1 MDLSIKDK
9 DVKNYELTKVEV
21 KTSKDGKARYAV
33 CEFRQAGLRK
43 VLQEQT
49 RPVVMQLMAAHG
61 STKEHE
67 DEYFKAIEKT
77 IGEVFPICR
86 VEVAGF
92 PDFIRKDN
100 DGKIITETKERDGK
114 QVKVASIYN
123 SVFIYTLCTDE
134 GECIKSDASLI
145 KRGENLYNNSQRIVD
160 YVEYDTKRKAANAAK
175 EHGLKSVEVFVKGPG
190 SGREAAIRAL
200 QTAGLEINMI
210 KDVTPIPHN
219 GCRPPKRRRV

>member
-1 MDLSIKDK
+1 MELVIKTK
-9 DVKNYELTKVEV
+9 DVKSYELTKVEV
-21 KTSKDGKARYAV
+21 KTSKDGNTRYAV
-33 CEFRQAGLRK
+33 CEFKQAGLSK
-43 VLQEQT
+43 LLQEQASGVT
-49 RPVVMQLMAAHG
+49 MQLMAAYG

-67 DEYFKAIEKT
+67 NAYFKLIEES
-77 IGEVFPICR
+77 IGEKMLICR

-123 SVFIYTLCTDE
+123 SVFIYTLCNDE

-160 YVEYDTKRKAANAAK
+160 YVEYDTKRKAAKAAK
-175 EHGLKSVEVFVKGPG
+175 EAAKAAEEKKSNP
-190 SGREAAIRAL
+190 L
-200 QTAGLEINMI
+200 LEGEIV
-210 KDVTPIPHN
+210 DDDEL
-219 GCRPPKRRRV
+219 

>member
-49 RPVVMQLMAAHG
+49 RPVVMQLMAAYG

-67 DEYFKAIEKT
+67 DEYFKAIEET

-92 PDFIRKDN
+92 PDFVRKDN

-145 KRGENLYNNSQRIVD
+145 KRGENLFNNSKRIITMEEYKIQR
-160 YVEYDTKRKAANAAK
+160 EKAKAAK
-175 EHGLKSVEVFVKGPG
+175 EAAKAAEEKKSNP
-190 SGREAAIRAL
+190 L
-200 QTAGLEINMI
+200 LEGEIV
-210 KDVTPIPHN
+210 DDDEL
-219 GCRPPKRRRV
+219 

>member
-1 MDLSIKDK
+1 MELVIKTK

-21 KTSKDGKARYAV
+21 KTSKDGNARYAV
-33 CEFRQAGLRK
+33 CEFKQAGLSK
-43 VLQEQT
+43 LLQEQASGVT
-49 RPVVMQLMAAHG
+49 MQLMAAYG

-67 DEYFKAIEKT
+67 NAYFKLIEES
-77 IGEVFPICR
+77 IGEKMPICR

-123 SVFIYTLCTDE
+123 SVFIYTLCNDE

-145 KRGENLYNNSQRIVD
+145 KRGENLYNNSKRIVD
-160 YVEYDTKRKAANAAK
+160 YVEYDTKRKAAKAAK
-175 EHGLKSVEVFVKGPG
+175 AAEEKKSNP
-190 SGREAAIRAL
+190 L
-200 QTAGLEINMI
+200 LEGEIVDDDML
-210 KDVTPIPHN
+210 
-219 GCRPPKRRRV
+219 

>member
-1 MDLSIKDK
+1 MDLVIKTK

-49 RPVVMQLMAAHG
+49 RPVVMQLMAAYG

-67 DEYFKAIEKT
+67 DVYFKLLEET
-77 IGEVFPICR
+77 VGEVMPICC
-86 VEVAGF
+86 VE
-92 PDFIRKDN
+92 
-100 DGKIITETKERDGK
+100 
-114 QVKVASIYN
+114 VKVASVYN

-145 KRGENLYNNSQRIVD
+145 KRGENLFNNSKRIITMEEYKMQR
-160 YVEYDTKRKAANAAK
+160 EKAKAAK
-175 EHGLKSVEVFVKGPG
+175 EAAKAAEEKKSNP
-190 SGREAAIRAL
+190 L
-200 QTAGLEINMI
+200 LEGEIV
-210 KDVTPIPHN
+210 DDDEL
-219 GCRPPKRRRV
+219 

>member
-1 MDLSIKDK
+1 MELVIKTK

-21 KTSKDGKARYAV
+21 KTSKDGNARYAV
-33 CEFRQAGLRK
+33 CEFKQAGLSK
-43 VLQEQT
+43 LLQEQASGVT
-49 RPVVMQLMAAHG
+49 MQLMAAYG

-67 DEYFKAIEKT
+67 NAYFKLIEES
-77 IGEVFPICR
+77 IGEKMPICR

-123 SVFIYTLCTDE
+123 SVFIYTLCNDE

-160 YVEYDTKRKAANAAK
+160 YVEYDTKRKAAKAAK
-175 EHGLKSVEVFVKGPG
+175 EAAKAAEEKKSNP
-190 SGREAAIRAL
+190 L
-200 QTAGLEINMI
+200 LEGEIVDDDML
-210 KDVTPIPHN
+210 
-219 GCRPPKRRRV
+219 

>member
-1 MDLSIKDK
+1 MDLSIKGK

-21 KTSKDGKARYAV
+21 KTSKDGKARYVV
-33 CEFRQAGLRK
+33 CEFKQAGLSK
-43 VLQEQT
+43 LLQEQASGVT
-49 RPVVMQLMAAHG
+49 MQLMAAYG

-67 DEYFKAIEKT
+67 DAYFKLLEES
-77 IGEVFPICR
+77 IGEKMPICR

-123 SVFIYTLCTDE
+123 SVFIYALCNDE

-160 YVEYDTKRKAANAAK
+160 YVEYDTKRKAAKAAK
-175 EHGLKSVEVFVKGPG
+175 EAAKAAEEKKSNP
-190 SGREAAIRAL
+190 L
-200 QTAGLEINMI
+200 LEGEIV
-210 KDVTPIPHN
+210 DDDEL
-219 GCRPPKRRRV
+219 

>member
-1 MDLSIKDK
+1 MELVIKTK
-9 DVKNYELTKVEV
+9 DVKNYELTKVKV
-21 KTSKDGKARYAV
+21 KTSKDGNARYAV
-33 CEFRQAGLRK
+33 CEFKQAGLSK
-43 VLQEQT
+43 LLQEQASGVT
-49 RPVVMQLMAAHG
+49 MQLMAAYG

-67 DEYFKAIEKT
+67 NAYFKLIEES
-77 IGEVFPICR
+77 IGEKMLICR

-123 SVFIYTLCTDE
+123 SVFIYTLCNDK

-160 YVEYDTKRKAANAAK
+160 YVEYDTKRKAAKAAK
-175 EHGLKSVEVFVKGPG
+175 EAAKAAEEKKSNP
-190 SGREAAIRAL
+190 L
-200 QTAGLEINMI
+200 LEGEIV
-210 KDVTPIPHN
+210 DDDEL
-219 GCRPPKRRRV
+219 

>member
-1 MDLSIKDK
+1 MDLVIKTK

-21 KTSKDGKARYAV
+21 KTSKDGNARYAV
-33 CEFRQAGLRK
+33 CEFKQAGLSK
-43 VLQEQT
+43 LLQEQASSVT
-49 RPVVMQLMAAHG
+49 MQLMAAYG

-67 DEYFKAIEKT
+67 DAYFKLLEES
-77 IGEVFPICR
+77 IGEKMPICR

-114 QVKVASIYN
+114 QVKVASNYN
-123 SVFIYTLCTDE
+123 SVFIYALCNDE

-160 YVEYDTKRKAANAAK
+160 YVEYDTKRKAAKAAK
-175 EHGLKSVEVFVKGPG
+175 EAAKAAEEKKSNP
-190 SGREAAIRAL
+190 L
-200 QTAGLEINMI
+200 LEGEIVDDDML
-210 KDVTPIPHN
+210 
-219 GCRPPKRRRV
+219 

>member
-1 MDLSIKDK
+1 MDLVIKTK

-21 KTSKDGKARYAV
+21 KSSKDGKVRYAV

-49 RPVVMQLMAAHG
+49 RPVVMQLMAAYG

-67 DEYFKAIEKT
+67 DAYFKLLEET
-77 IGEVFPICR
+77 IGEVMPICC

-92 PDFIRKDN
+92 PDFVRKDN

-114 QVKVASIYN
+114 QVKVASVYN

-145 KRGENLYNNSQRIVD
+145 KRGENSFNNSKRIITMEEYKMQR
-160 YVEYDTKRKAANAAK
+160 EKAKAAK
-175 EHGLKSVEVFVKGPG
+175 EAAKAAEEKKSNP
-190 SGREAAIRAL
+190 L
-200 QTAGLEINMI
+200 LEGEIV
-210 KDVTPIPHN
+210 DDDEL
-219 GCRPPKRRRV
+219 

>member
-1 MDLSIKDK
+1 MELVIKTK
-9 DVKNYELTKVEV
+9 DVKSYELTKVEV
-21 KTSKDGKARYAV
+21 KTSKDGNARYAV
-33 CEFRQAGLRK
+33 CEFKQAGLSK
-43 VLQEQT
+43 LSQEQASGVT
-49 RPVVMQLMAAHG
+49 MQLMAAYG

-67 DEYFKAIEKT
+67 NAYFKLIEES
-77 IGEVFPICR
+77 IGEKMLICR

-123 SVFIYTLCTDE
+123 SVFIYTLCNDE

-160 YVEYDTKRKAANAAK
+160 YVEYDTKRKAAKAAK
-175 EHGLKSVEVFVKGPG
+175 DAAKAAEEKKSNP
-190 SGREAAIRAL
+190 L
-200 QTAGLEINMI
+200 LEGEIV
-210 KDVTPIPHN
+210 DDDEL
-219 GCRPPKRRRV
+219 

>member
-1 MDLSIKDK
+1 MELVIKTK

-21 KTSKDGKARYAV
+21 KTSKDGNARYAV
-33 CEFRQAGLRK
+33 CEFKQAGLSK
-43 VLQEQT
+43 LLQEQASGVT
-49 RPVVMQLMAAHG
+49 MQLMAAYG

-67 DEYFKAIEKT
+67 NAYFKLIEES
-77 IGEVFPICR
+77 IGEKMPICR

-123 SVFIYTLCTDE
+123 SVFIYTLCNDE

-145 KRGENLYNNSQRIVD
+145 KRGENLYNNSKRIVD
-160 YVEYDTKRKAANAAK
+160 YVEYDTKRKAAKAAK
-175 EHGLKSVEVFVKGPG
+175 E
-190 SGREAAIRAL
+190 AAKAAEEKKPNPL
-200 QTAGLEINMI
+200 LEGEIV
-210 KDVTPIPHN
+210 DDDEL
-219 GCRPPKRRRV
+219 

>member
-21 KTSKDGKARYAV
+21 KTSKDGETRYAV
-33 CEFRQAGLRK
+33 CEFRQSGLRK

-49 RPVVMQLMAAHG
+49 RPVVMQLMAAYN

-67 DEYFKAIEKT
+67 DEYFKAIEET

-92 PDFIRKDN
+92 PDFVRKDN

-145 KRGENLYNNSQRIVD
+145 KRGENLFTNSKRIITMED
-160 YVEYDTKRKAANAAK
+160 YKIQKEKAKAAK
-175 EHGLKSVEVFVKGPG
+175 EAAKAAEEKKSNP
-190 SGREAAIRAL
+190 L
-200 QTAGLEINMI
+200 LEGEIV
-210 KDVTPIPHN
+210 DDDEL
-219 GCRPPKRRRV
+219 

>member
-1 MDLSIKDK
+1 MDLSIKGK

-33 CEFRQAGLRK
+33 CEFKQAGLRK
-43 VLQEQT
+43 LLQEQASGVT
-49 RPVVMQLMAAHG
+49 MQLMAAYG

-67 DEYFKAIEKT
+67 DAYFKLLEES
-77 IGEVFPICR
+77 IGEKMPICC
-86 VEVAGF
+86 VEVVGF

-123 SVFIYTLCTDE
+123 SVFVYALCNDE

-160 YVEYDTKRKAANAAK
+160 YVEYDTKRKAAKAAK
-175 EHGLKSVEVFVKGPG
+175 E
-190 SGREAAIRAL
+190 AAKAAEEKKPNPL
-200 QTAGLEINMI
+200 LEGEIV
-210 KDVTPIPHN
+210 DDDEL
-219 GCRPPKRRRV
+219 

>member
-1 MDLSIKDK
+1 MELVIKTK
-9 DVKNYELTKVEV
+9 DVKSYELTKVEV
-21 KTSKDGKARYAV
+21 KTSKDGNARYAV
-33 CEFRQAGLRK
+33 CEFKQAGLSK
-43 VLQEQT
+43 LLQEQASGVT
-49 RPVVMQLMAAHG
+49 MQLMAAYG

-67 DEYFKAIEKT
+67 NAYFKLIEES
-77 IGEVFPICR
+77 IGEKMLICR

-123 SVFIYTLCTDE
+123 SVFIYALCNDE

-160 YVEYDTKRKAANAAK
+160 YVEYDTKRKAAKAAK
-175 EHGLKSVEVFVKGPG
+175 E
-190 SGREAAIRAL
+190 AAKAAEEKKPNPL
-200 QTAGLEINMI
+200 LEGEIV
-210 KDVTPIPHN
+210 DDDEL
-219 GCRPPKRRRV
+219 

>member
-33 CEFRQAGLRK
+33 CEFRQSGLRK

-49 RPVVMQLMAAHG
+49 RPVVMQLMAAYG

-67 DEYFKAIEKT
+67 DEYFKAIEET

-86 VEVAGF
+86 VEVTGF
-92 PDFIRKDN
+92 PDFVRKDN

-145 KRGENLYNNSQRIVD
+145 KRGENLFTNSKRIITMED
-160 YVEYDTKRKAANAAK
+160 YKIQKEKAKAAK
-175 EHGLKSVEVFVKGPG
+175 EAAKAAEEKKPNPLL
-190 SGREAAIRAL
+190 EAE
-200 QTAGLEINMI
+200 EIDN
-210 KDVTPIPHN
+210 DEL
-219 GCRPPKRRRV
+219 

>member
-1 MDLSIKDK
+1 MELVIKTK

-21 KTSKDGKARYAV
+21 KTSKDGNARYAV
-33 CEFRQAGLRK
+33 CEFKQAGLSK
-43 VLQEQT
+43 LLQEQASGVT
-49 RPVVMQLMAAHG
+49 MQLMAAYG

-67 DEYFKAIEKT
+67 NAYFKLIEEY
-77 IGEVFPICR
+77 IGEKMPICR

-123 SVFIYTLCTDE
+123 SVFIYTLCNDE

-145 KRGENLYNNSQRIVD
+145 KRGENLYNNSKRIVD
-160 YVEYDTKRKAANAAK
+160 YVEYDTKRKAAKAAK
-175 EHGLKSVEVFVKGPG
+175 EAAKAAEEKKSNPLLDG
-190 SGREAAIRAL
+190 
-200 QTAGLEINMI
+200 EIV
-210 KDVTPIPHN
+210 DDDEL
-219 GCRPPKRRRV
+219 

>member
-1 MDLSIKDK
+1 MDLVIKTK

-21 KTSKDGKARYAV
+21 KTSKDGNSRYAV
-33 CEFRQAGLRK
+33 CEFKQAGLSK
-43 VLQEQT
+43 LLQEQASGVT
-49 RPVVMQLMAAHG
+49 MQLMAAYG

-67 DEYFKAIEKT
+67 NAYFKLIEES
-77 IGEVFPICR
+77 IGEKMPICR

-123 SVFIYTLCTDE
+123 SVFIYTLCNDE

-145 KRGENLYNNSQRIVD
+145 KRGENLYNNSKRIVD
-160 YVEYDTKRKAANAAK
+160 YVEYDTKRKAAKAAK
-175 EHGLKSVEVFVKGPG
+175 DAAKAAEEKKSNP
-190 SGREAAIRAL
+190 L
-200 QTAGLEINMI
+200 LEGEIVDDDML
-210 KDVTPIPHN
+210 
-219 GCRPPKRRRV
+219 

>member
-1 MDLSIKDK
+1 MELVIKTK

-21 KTSKDGKARYAV
+21 KTSKDGNARYAV
-33 CEFRQAGLRK
+33 CEFKQAGLSK
-43 VLQEQT
+43 LLQEQASGVT
-49 RPVVMQLMAAHG
+49 MQLMAAYG

-67 DEYFKAIEKT
+67 NAYFKLIEES
-77 IGEVFPICR
+77 IGEKMPICR

-123 SVFIYTLCTDE
+123 SVFIYTLCNDE

-145 KRGENLYNNSQRIVD
+145 KRGENLYNNSKRIVD
-160 YVEYDTKRKAANAAK
+160 YVEYDTKRKAAKAAK
-175 EHGLKSVEVFVKGPG
+175 EAAKAAEEKKSNP
-190 SGREAAIRAL
+190 L
-200 QTAGLEINMI
+200 LEGEIVN
-210 KDVTPIPHN
+210 DDEL
-219 GCRPPKRRRV
+219 

>member
-1 MDLSIKDK
+1 MELVIKTK

-21 KTSKDGKARYAV
+21 KTSKDGNARYAV
-33 CEFRQAGLRK
+33 CEFKQAGLSK
-43 VLQEQT
+43 LLQEQASGVT
-49 RPVVMQLMAAHG
+49 MQLMAAYG

-67 DEYFKAIEKT
+67 NAYFKLIEES
-77 IGEVFPICR
+77 IGEKMPICR

-123 SVFIYTLCTDE
+123 SVFIYALCNDE

-160 YVEYDTKRKAANAAK
+160 YVEYDTKRKAAKAAK
-175 EHGLKSVEVFVKGPG
+175 E
-190 SGREAAIRAL
+190 AAKAAEEKKPNPL
-200 QTAGLEINMI
+200 LEGEIVDDDML
-210 KDVTPIPHN
+210 
-219 GCRPPKRRRV
+219 

>member
-1 MDLSIKDK
+1 MELVIKTK

-21 KTSKDGKARYAV
+21 KTSKDGNARYAV
-33 CEFRQAGLRK
+33 CEFKQAGLSK
-43 VLQEQT
+43 LLQEQASGVT
-49 RPVVMQLMAAHG
+49 MQLMAAYG

-67 DEYFKAIEKT
+67 NAYFKLIEES
-77 IGEVFPICR
+77 IGEKMLICR

-123 SVFIYTLCTDE
+123 SVFIYALCNDE

-145 KRGENLYNNSQRIVD
+145 KCGENLYNNSQRIVD
-160 YVEYDTKRKAANAAK
+160 YVEYDTKRKAAKAAK
-175 EHGLKSVEVFVKGPG
+175 EAAKAAEEKKSNP
-190 SGREAAIRAL
+190 L
-200 QTAGLEINMI
+200 LEGEIVN
-210 KDVTPIPHN
+210 DDEL
-219 GCRPPKRRRV
+219 

>member
-1 MDLSIKDK
+1 MELVIKTK

-21 KTSKDGKARYAV
+21 KTSKDGNARYAV
-33 CEFRQAGLRK
+33 CEFKQAGLSK
-43 VLQEQT
+43 LLQEQASGVT
-49 RPVVMQLMAAHG
+49 MQLMAAYG

-67 DEYFKAIEKT
+67 NVYFKLIEES
-77 IGEVFPICR
+77 IGEKMLICR

-123 SVFIYTLCTDE
+123 SVFIYALCNDE

-160 YVEYDTKRKAANAAK
+160 YVEYDTKRKAAKAAK
-175 EHGLKSVEVFVKGPG
+175 EAAKAAEEKKSNP
-190 SGREAAIRAL
+190 L
-200 QTAGLEINMI
+200 LEGEIV
-210 KDVTPIPHN
+210 DDDEL
-219 GCRPPKRRRV
+219 

>member
-33 CEFRQAGLRK
+33 CEFRQAGLRN

-49 RPVVMQLMAAHG
+49 RPVVMRLMAAYG
-61 STKEHE
+61 STEEHE
-67 DEYFKAIEKT
+67 DEYFKAIEET

-92 PDFIRKDN
+92 PDFVRKDN
-100 DGKIITETKERDGK
+100 DDKIITETKERDGK

-145 KRGENLYNNSQRIVD
+145 KRGEQVFTNSKRIITMEDYKMQREKAKVAKEAARAAEEKKPNPLLEGEIVD
-160 YVEYDTKRKAANAAK
+160 DDE
-175 EHGLKSVEVFVKGPG
+175 L
-190 SGREAAIRAL
+190 
-200 QTAGLEINMI
+200 
-210 KDVTPIPHN
+210 
-219 GCRPPKRRRV
+219 

>member
-1 MDLSIKDK
+1 MDLSIKGK

-33 CEFRQAGLRK
+33 CEFKQVGLSK
-43 VLQEQT
+43 LLQEQASGVT
-49 RPVVMQLMAAHG
+49 MQLMAAYG

-67 DEYFKAIEKT
+67 DAYFKLIEES
-77 IGEVFPICR
+77 IGEKMLICR

-123 SVFIYTLCTDE
+123 SVFIYALCNDE

-145 KRGENLYNNSQRIVD
+145 KRGENSYNNSQRIVD
-160 YVEYDTKRKAANAAK
+160 YVEYDTKRKAAKAAK
-175 EHGLKSVEVFVKGPG
+175 EAAKAAEENKSNP
-190 SGREAAIRAL
+190 L
-200 QTAGLEINMI
+200 LEGEIV
-210 KDVTPIPHN
+210 DDDEL
-219 GCRPPKRRRV
+219 

>member
-1 MDLSIKDK
+1 MDLSIKGK

-33 CEFRQAGLRK
+33 CEFKQAGLSK
-43 VLQEQT
+43 LLQEQASGVT
-49 RPVVMQLMAAHG
+49 MQLMAAYG

-67 DEYFKAIEKT
+67 DAYFKLLEES
-77 IGEVFPICR
+77 IGEKMPICR

-100 DGKIITETKERDGK
+100 DDKIITETKERDGK

-123 SVFIYTLCTDE
+123 SVFIYALCNDE

-160 YVEYDTKRKAANAAK
+160 YVEYDTKRKAAKAAK
-175 EHGLKSVEVFVKGPG
+175 EAAKAAEEKKSNP
-190 SGREAAIRAL
+190 L
-200 QTAGLEINMI
+200 LEGEIV
-210 KDVTPIPHN
+210 DDDEL
-219 GCRPPKRRRV
+219 

>member
-1 MDLSIKDK
+1 MELVIKTK

-33 CEFRQAGLRK
+33 CEFKQAGLSK
-43 VLQEQT
+43 LLQEQASGVT
-49 RPVVMQLMAAHG
+49 MQLMAAYG

-67 DEYFKAIEKT
+67 DAYFKLLEES
-77 IGEVFPICR
+77 IGEKMPICR

-123 SVFIYTLCTDE
+123 SVFIYALCNDE

-160 YVEYDTKRKAANAAK
+160 YVEYDTKRKAAKAAK
-175 EHGLKSVEVFVKGPG
+175 EAAKAAEEKKSNP
-190 SGREAAIRAL
+190 L
-200 QTAGLEINMI
+200 LEGEIV
-210 KDVTPIPHN
+210 DDDEL
-219 GCRPPKRRRV
+219 

>member
-1 MDLSIKDK
+1 MELVIKTK
-9 DVKNYELTKVEV
+9 DVKSYELTKVEV
-21 KTSKDGKARYAV
+21 KTSKDGNARYAV
-33 CEFRQAGLRK
+33 CEFKQAGLSK
-43 VLQEQT
+43 LLQEQASGVT
-49 RPVVMQLMAAHG
+49 MQLMAAYG

-67 DEYFKAIEKT
+67 DAYFKLIEES
-77 IGEVFPICR
+77 IGEKMLICR

-123 SVFIYTLCTDE
+123 SVFIYALCNDE

-160 YVEYDTKRKAANAAK
+160 YVEYDTKRKAAKAAK
-175 EHGLKSVEVFVKGPG
+175 EAAKAAEEKKSNP
-190 SGREAAIRAL
+190 L
-200 QTAGLEINMI
+200 LEGEIV
-210 KDVTPIPHN
+210 DDDEL
-219 GCRPPKRRRV
+219 

>member
-21 KTSKDGKARYAV
+21 KTSKDGNSRYAV
-33 CEFRQAGLRK
+33 CEFRQSGLRK

-49 RPVVMQLMAAHG
+49 RPVVMQLMAAYG

-67 DEYFKAIEKT
+67 DEYFKAIEET

-86 VEVAGF
+86 VEVTGF

-145 KRGENLYNNSQRIVD
+145 KRGENLFTNSKRIITMED
-160 YVEYDTKRKAANAAK
+160 YKIQKEKAKAAK
-175 EHGLKSVEVFVKGPG
+175 EAAKAAEEKKPNPLL
-190 SGREAAIRAL
+190 EAE
-200 QTAGLEINMI
+200 EI
-210 KDVTPIPHN
+210 DDDEL
-219 GCRPPKRRRV
+219 

>member
-1 MDLSIKDK
+1 MELVIKTK
-9 DVKNYELTKVEV
+9 DVKSYELTKVEV
-21 KTSKDGKARYAV
+21 KTSKDGNARYAV
-33 CEFRQAGLRK
+33 CEFKQAGLSK
-43 VLQEQT
+43 LLQEQASGVT
-49 RPVVMQLMAAHG
+49 MQLMAAYG

-67 DEYFKAIEKT
+67 NAYFKLIEES
-77 IGEVFPICR
+77 IGEKMLICR

-123 SVFIYTLCTDE
+123 SVFIYALCTDE

-160 YVEYDTKRKAANAAK
+160 YVEYDTKRKAAKAAK
-175 EHGLKSVEVFVKGPG
+175 E
-190 SGREAAIRAL
+190 AAKAAEEKKPNPL
-200 QTAGLEINMI
+200 LEGEIV
-210 KDVTPIPHN
+210 DDDEL
-219 GCRPPKRRRV
+219 